1 MTMDPLAYTWAAQQL
16 TEYVT
21 LLGAYEDVDAA
32 LTAGVERA
40 AEAFEAEAGVV
51 VRDGEVVAC
60 IGFRAGDLPDASW
73 TEGGIAAPLDDAGT
87 AWLALSR
94 EDEPFNVEE
103 TALLRGMAR
112 ALAQTV
118 RTLELV
124 GSLRSRQALLERLA
138 HIQRSIVHRTD
149 LESLLDAIV
158 DGAREL
164 ISDEVVTLRLLDEHD
179 PTLLRLVASAGLVK
193 ETDRTRV
200 RRIPEGADI
209 AAMPLYVIEDGNI
222 ADPTLVAE
230 GIRGLMSAPVSRNGV
245 ACGLLT
251 VATRAQGRRY
261 DADERDVLVAFAEH
275 TSLALTD
282 AQNHSDAV
290 HRALHDPLTNLPNRS
305 LFLDRL
311 RQAEQRAARAGNAV
325 GVLFVDLDGFKTIND
340 SLGHARGDELLIAVA
355 KRLSETLRAGD
366 TAARLGGDE
375 FAVLLDGLTDEREA
389 MTVAARILEALRPTA
404 PASIGVATAR
414 QPGGDLLRDADLAMY
429 QAKAQGR
436 DRVLSFDCEM
446 LAGIALEND
455 LRRALDADELYLAFQ
470 PIVDLETGAL
480 RAAEALLRW
489 DHPRHGNV
497 SPGEFIPLAEES
509 GLIVGIGA
517 WVLEE
522 ACRTAAGWDG
532 ALPVTVNVSSVQLRS
547 DAFLD
552 TVEAALV
559 GSGLAAQRLTIEIT
573 ETVLMADVGRTA
585 ALLRSLKELGV
596 RIAIDDFGTG
606 HSSLQ
611 YLQQLPL
618 DTLKIPKPFIDEL
631 DVPDGEGVLAR
642 AILELGR
649 SFDLHVIAEGIETE
663 RQRAR
668 LRELGC
674 TRGQGFLFARP
685 LPPEALAGL
694 AAVPVA

>member
-1 MTMDPLAYTWAAQQL
+1 MDPLAYTWAAQQL
-16 TEYVT
+16 SEYLT
-21 LLGAYEDVDAA
+21 ALGAYEDVEKA

-40 AEAFEAEAGVV
+40 AEAFEAEAGVI
-51 VRDGEVVAC
+51 VRDGQVVAS
-60 IGFRAGDLPDASW
+60 IGFRAGEPPDATW
-73 TEGGIAAPLDDAGT
+73 TGGISAPIDEAGT

-124 GSLRSRQALLERLA
+124 GSLRDRQALLERLA
-138 HIQRSIVHRTD
+138 HIQRSIVRRTD

-158 DGAREL
+158 VGAREL
-164 ISDEVVTLRLLDEHD
+164 IGDEVVTLRLLDEHD
-179 PTLLRLVASAGLVK
+179 PTLLRLVASAGLVN
-193 ETDRTRV
+193 ETDRARV
-200 RRIPEGADI
+200 RRLPEGADI
-209 AAMPLYVIEDGNI
+209 GALPLYVIEDGNVT
-222 ADPTLVAE
+222 DPTLAAE

-261 DADERDVLVAFAEH
+261 DTDERDVLVSFAEH

-311 RQAEQRAARAGNAV
+311 RQAEQRAARANSVV
-325 GVLFVDLDGFKTIND
+325 GVLFVDLDGFKSIND

-389 MTVAARILEALRPTA
+389 MTVAARMLEALRPIA

-489 DHPRHGNV
+489 DHPRNGNV

-522 ACRTAAGWDG
+522 ACRTAAEWDHG
-532 ALPVTVNVSSVQLRS
+532 LPVTVNVSSVQLRS

-559 GSGLAAQRLTIEIT
+559 NSGLPAQRLTIEIT

-631 DVPDGEGVLAR
+631 DAPDGEGVLAR

-663 RQRAR
+663 RQRTR

>member
-1 MTMDPLAYTWAAQQL
+1 MDPLAYTWAAQQL
-16 TEYVT
+16 SEYLT
-21 LLGAYEDVDAA
+21 ALGAYEDVEKA

-51 VRDGEVVAC
+51 VRNGQVVAS
-60 IGFRAGDLPDASW
+60 IGFRAGEPPDATW
-73 TEGGIAAPLDDAGT
+73 TGGISAPIDEAGT

-124 GSLRSRQALLERLA
+124 GSLRDRQALLERLA
-138 HIQRSIVHRTD
+138 HIQRSIVRRTD

-158 DGAREL
+158 VGAREL
-164 ISDEVVTLRLLDEHD
+164 IGDEVVTLRLLDEHD
-179 PTLLRLVASAGLVK
+179 PTLLRLVASAGLVN
-193 ETDRTRV
+193 ETDRARV
-200 RRIPEGADI
+200 RRLPEGADI
-209 AAMPLYVIEDGNI
+209 GALPLYVIEDGNVT
-222 ADPTLVAE
+222 DPTLAAE

-261 DADERDVLVAFAEH
+261 DTDERDVLVSFAEH

-311 RQAEQRAARAGNAV
+311 RQAEQRAARANSVV
-325 GVLFVDLDGFKTIND
+325 GVLFVDLDGFKSIND

-389 MTVAARILEALRPTA
+389 MTVAARMLEALRPIA

-436 DRVLSFDCEM
+436 NRVLSFDCEM

-489 DHPRHGNV
+489 DHPRNGNV

-522 ACRTAAGWDG
+522 ACRTAAEWDHG
-532 ALPVTVNVSSVQLRS
+532 LPVTVNVSSVQLRS

-559 GSGLAAQRLTIEIT
+559 NSGLPAQRLTIEIT

-631 DVPDGEGVLAR
+631 DAPDGEGVLAR

-663 RQRAR
+663 RQRTR